1 MIKSL
6 EALRYERYYKL
17 YHELAEISKEIEVYY
32 DIDKIKPWGVF
43 VYTKDDFG
51 DNVFDILEDEI
62 IFYVEKH
69 VIPEEI
75 MPTIK
80 KIQDKL
86 KEIRLTKEIK

>member
-1 MIKSL
+1 MNSL
-6 EALRYERYYKL
+6 EALRHERYYKL
-17 YHELAEISKEIEVYY
+17 YDELVEVSKEIEVYY

-43 VYTKDDFG
+43 IYTKDDFCN
-51 DNVFDILEDEI
+51 NVFDILEDEI
-62 IFYVEKH
+62 IFYVKEH
-69 VIPEEI
+69 VIPEEA